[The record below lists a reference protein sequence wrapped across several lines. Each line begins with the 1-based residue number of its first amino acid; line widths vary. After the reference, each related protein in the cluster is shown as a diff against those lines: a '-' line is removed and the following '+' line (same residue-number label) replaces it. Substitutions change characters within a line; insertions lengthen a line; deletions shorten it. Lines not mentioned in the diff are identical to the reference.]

1 MLYYCHDTSWRLTD
15 AFKKIVLEYIISREL
30 KHFPA
35 ERIDSVVYSFPE
47 THRYM

>member
-1 MLYYCHDTSWRLTD
+1 MTPVGDSQMPL
-15 AFKKIVLEYIISREL
+15 KKLLEYIISREL